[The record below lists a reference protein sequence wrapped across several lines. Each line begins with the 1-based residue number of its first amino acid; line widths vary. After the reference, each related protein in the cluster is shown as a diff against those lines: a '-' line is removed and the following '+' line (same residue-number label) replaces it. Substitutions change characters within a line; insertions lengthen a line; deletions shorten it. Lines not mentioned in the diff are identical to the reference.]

1 MSLDLTKT
9 ALQIDRM
16 ASDLKARQSQREL
29 RLQRSLEAVNSLDVE
44 KYEQMR
50 QRSSATLAWSV
61 PKIIDEPGARYA
73 PPSVPV
79 DFSVAAV
86 DGSHIEIDRHIP
98 ARCFLINIGTSVLT
112 YGSQPDAR
120 LFSEPRLYAGEDELV
135 IRDEAGSHRD
145 QAIQGPVLATQRMVE
160 EVRALVQVLT
170 TVPSDVPTLGLMD
183 GSLIVL
189 GLVGHGYRDF
199 VVREL
204 VEQGFVRA
212 LEDLRQLA
220 SSRPLAVASYIS
232 LPGGTDLSNALRL
245 ELCPYETANCSQ
257 FCANLDA
264 GKRPC
269 DEVAWG
275 LVDREIL
282 SEILAPGERSAVFV
296 SSSSIV
302 SEYYGAQDI
311 CFFYVHNG
319 EEIGRVE
326 VPSWVAADES
336 LLGLTHSLVLDQC
349 RKGPGYPIALMESH
363 EQAVVTGA
371 DRRHFAQ
378 LVESALDAEKLPVY
392 SSQKSM
398 SKRLRWL

>member
-9 ALQIDRM
+9 ALQIDSM

-29 RLQRSLEAVNSLDVE
+29 RLQKSLEAVSSLNIE
-44 KYEQMR
+44 NYEQKR
-50 QRSSATLAWSV
+50 QQSKSTLAWSL
-61 PKIIDEPGARYA
+61 PGLIDEPGSRYE
-73 PPSVPV
+73 PPSVPI
-79 DFSVAAV
+79 DYSVAAV

-98 ARCFLINIGTSVLT
+98 ARCFLINIGVSVLT

-120 LFSEPRLYAGEDELV
+120 LFSEPRLYARDDELV

-145 QAIQGPVLATQRMVE
+145 QVIQGPVLATQRMVE
-160 EVRALVQVLT
+160 EVRALAQVLT
-170 TVPSDVPTLGLMD
+170 SIPPDVPTLALMD

-189 GLVGHGYRDF
+189 GLIGHGYRDF
-199 VVREL
+199 VLRHL
-204 VEQGFVRA
+204 VEEGFVRS

-220 SSRPLAVASYIS
+220 SGRPVAVASYIS
-232 LPGGTDLSNALRL
+232 LPGGADVSNALRL
-245 ELCPYETANCSQ
+245 ELCPYETANCAQ
-257 FCANLDA
+257 FCGNLEA
-264 GKRPC
+264 GRRPC
-269 DEVAWG
+269 DEGTWG

-302 SEYYGAQDI
+302 SDYYGGQDI
-311 CFFYVHNG
+311 CFFYVHAG

-349 RKGPGYPIALMESH
+349 RKGPGYPIALMEAH

-378 LVESALDAEKLPVY
+378 LVENALDAQRLPVC